1 MKNVRNSI
9 KITIALCFVAILAA
23 IACLLVWQKPA
34 SVNAETAKDENEIQL
49 VINEYN
55 DGQADLNADGAKR
68 DSSRCSE

>member
-1 MKNVRNSI
+1 MKNVRSSV
-9 KITIALCFVAILAA
+9 KIAITLFFVALLTA
-23 IACLLVWQKPA
+23 IACLLVWQKPT
-34 SVNAETAKDENEIQL
+34 SVNAEAAEDENAIQL

>member
-9 KITIALCFVAILAA
+9 KITIALCFVAILATL
-23 IACLLVWQKPA
+23 ACVLVWQKPA

>member
-1 MKNVRNSI
+1 MKNIRNSV
-9 KITIALCFVAILAA
+9 KIAIALCFVAILATV
-23 IACLLVWQKPA
+23 ACVLVWQKPA
-34 SVNAETAKDENEIQL
+34 SVSAETATDENDVQL